1 MPKQKHQ
8 HQSRVNKRSLG
19 SQYEQM
25 ARDYLKNLG
34 YMILAQNFYSRFG
47 EIDIIARDHEYIV
60 FVEVKF
66 RKTKRYGYPRE
77 AVTYYKKQH
86 LIKAAEYFLLKYMG
100 RETACRFD
108 VIEILNDK
116 LTHLKAVF

>member
-1 MPKQKHQ
+1 MPKHQ
-8 HQSRVNKRSLG
+8 GHINKRSLG
-19 SQYEQM
+19 GQYEQV
-25 ARDYLKNLG
+25 ASDYLKQLG
-34 YMILAQNFYSRFG
+34 YTILCQNFYSRFG

-60 FVEVKF
+60 FIEVKY

-86 LIKAAEYFLLKYMG
+86 LIKAAEYFLFKYMG
-100 RETACRFD
+100 GETACRFD